1 MSLVDLNG
9 NPIRAQDAINPFTL
23 RTVADFPPLNDDE
36 IEQFIKAAN
45 DLAAQQV
52 PLSIPAGLPVE
63 LLLRIGATFH
73 HTKSAVATDG
83 SGTAG
88 TAADPGQDEPTEEL
102 PSAAAPDS
110 SGAVSR
116 VGSLLAAAG
125 ILE

>member
-45 DLAAQQV
+45 DLVAQQV
-52 PLSIPAGLPVE
+52 PLSVPAGLPVE

-73 HTKSAVATDG
+73 HSKRAAATEGSA
-83 SGTAG
+83 TAG
-88 TAADPGQDEPTEEL
+88 TDADPGQDEPTEEL
-102 PSAAAPDS
+102 PSAAATDGS
-110 SGAVSR
+110 DTVSR

-125 ILE
+125 ILD